1 MTINDLTNF
10 IFLAQEGGGADGAT
24 GQGGGGFDPTIL
36 IFMALMFVMMY
47 FLTIRPQR
55 QKQKKL
61 QAQIAALKTGDKI
74 VTSGGIHGLVT
85 NIKDTTVVVK
95 VADNVKI
102 EMDKPAVA
110 TVLPKASKAD
120 AADTDSSNDD
130 TDSKD

>member
-1 MTINDLTNF
+1 MTINDLSNF
-10 IFLAQEGGGADGAT
+10 ILLAQEGGAAEGAAGKS
-24 GQGGGGFDPTIL
+24 GGSGMQLMF
-36 IFMALMFVMMY
+36 FMVLMFVMMY

-85 NIKDTTVVVK
+85 NIKDTTVVLK
-95 VADNVKI
+95 IADNVKI

>member
-1 MTINDLTNF
+1 MTINDLSTF
-10 IFLAQEGGGADGAT
+10 ILLAQEGGAAEGASKS
-24 GQGGGGFDPTIL
+24 GGGMQLMF
-36 IFMALMFVMMY
+36 FMVLMFVMMY

-55 QKQKKL
+55 QKQKQL

-110 TVLPKASKAD
+110 TVLSKSTKPDEADSESKEEASKD
-120 AADTDSSNDD
+120 
-130 TDSKD
+130 

>member
-55 QKQKKL
+55 QRQKQL
-61 QAQIAALKTGDKI
+61 QTQIAALKTGDKI
-74 VTSGGIHGLVT
+74 ITTGGMHGLIT
-85 NIKDTTVVVK
+85 NIKETSVMLK
-95 VADNVKI
+95 IADNVKI
-102 EMDKPAVA
+102 EIDKPAVA
-110 TVLPKASKAD
+110 TIVPKAGKAD
-120 AADTDSSNDD
+120 DETADTKDEN
-130 TDSKD
+130 TESKD